1 VWHRVVGSLTHVIWR
16 GVTGIDLS
24 PAAIQHGQKEFPN
37 LRLMAGDFTDARL
50 AGLFDVIISSVVIAH
65 VADQQAYIKRVA
77 DLLRP
82 DDTFL

>member
-1 VWHRVVGSLTHVIWR
+1 
-16 GVTGIDLS
+16 
-24 PAAIQHGQKEFPN
+24 
-37 LRLMAGDFTDARL
+37 MAGDFTDARL
-50 AGLFDVIISSVVIAH
+50 AGLFDVIISSDVIAH